1 MGAPV
6 AKLMSEVKA
15 KLLRPALTSHYT
27 VEINRPSET
36 FQGTGQKFYTDTYVQ
51 DVINLSCAEA
61 SLPGSSLLT
70 HELQDDYIGV
80 TEKIPYR
87 KSHDDTLSLTF
98 YVNHT
103 YDQIKFFEGWIRYI
117 SGEPM
122 VGDPTSDTVAK
133 STYNYRF
140 RFRKQYVASIFINKF
155 ERDYAS
161 TYLRYHFLDAFPISI
176 NSMPISYD
184 SSQLLKCTVNFS
196 YTRYFLNPTSAP
208 VSPTNPAPQPTAK
221 NPTPPQT
228 PVAPQQFSTAKLST
242 VVTNEYYNNFGDNAQ
257 NATNFADYTKGNV
270 GGPFGEAVG

>member
-36 FQGTGQKFYTDTYVQ
+36 FKTGQKFYTDTYVQ

-87 KSHDDTLSLTF
+87 KLHDDTLSLTF
-98 YVNHT
+98 YVNHN

-122 VGDPTSDTVAK
+122 VGEPTSDTVAK

-208 VSPTNPAPQPTAK
+208 VSPTNPAPQPTDK

-228 PVAPQQFSTAKLST
+228 PVAPQQFSTTKLST
-242 VVTNEYYNNFGDNAQ
+242 VVTNEYYNNFGKNAQ